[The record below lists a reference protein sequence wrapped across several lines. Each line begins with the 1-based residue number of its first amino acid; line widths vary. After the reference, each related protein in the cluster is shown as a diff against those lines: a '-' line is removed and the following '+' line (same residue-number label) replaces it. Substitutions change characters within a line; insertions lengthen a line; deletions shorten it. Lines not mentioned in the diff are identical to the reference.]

1 MKGVARIL
9 IIYTVQTGDTLTEI
23 ADRYNVSRAELIEA
37 NQLNYPDRLV
47 VGQAL
52 VIPGSSA
59 DTHTVL
65 RGETLF
71 LIAEKYGVTVDELME
86 ANPEIAISISTPN
99 LSIHAI

>member
-9 IIYTVQTGDTLTEI
+9 IIYTVQTGDTLTDI
-23 ADRYNVSRAELIEA
+23 ADRYNVSRAKLIEA

-59 DTHTVL
+59 DTHT
-65 RGETLF
+65 GD
-71 LIAEKYGVTVDELME
+71 IVTYCKSGHALLKDE
-86 ANPEIAISISTPN
+86 S
-99 LSIHAI
+99 